1 MPLEANRIVPSTTL
15 VRLIRTGRNLLQKL
29 NGQLGLCL
37 KLELSQQQNTTVQ
50 TGSNMKREILKN
62 PQKVAKKYK

>member
-50 TGSNMKREILKN
+50 TGSNMKSEILKN